1 MKITPIEI
9 RQKSFEKV
17 FRGYDKEEVD
27 GFLLSLSQEWERI
40 IDENKEYR
48 IKLEMAEKEVKKL
61 REVETSLFKTLKTAE
76 DTGAHMIEQA
86 NKSAEM
92 QMREAQVKA
101 DSILREARSKAQ
113 YMVQEADGKAK
124 QALQETIAE
133 LKALEKDVRII
144 ENQKDNLIT
153 ELRSI
158 VTDISEKVNRI
169 EAKSSRISFDSKVNE
184 VKSFLEQRAEPPRYA
199 IPENDSH
206 MSYSHQ
212 VTATPLPEPAQTPQ
226 SQAAEPKQPNSG
238 GSFFDEIGS

>member
-1 MKITPIEI
+1 
-9 RQKSFEKV
+9 
-17 FRGYDKEEVD
+17 
-27 GFLLSLSQEWERI
+27 
-40 IDENKEYR
+40 
-48 IKLEMAEKEVKKL
+48 
-61 REVETSLFKTLKTAE
+61 
-76 DTGAHMIEQA
+76 
-86 NKSAEM
+86 
-92 QMREAQVKA
+92 
-101 DSILREARSKAQ
+101 
-113 YMVQEADGKAK
+113 MVQEADGKAK
-124 QALQETIAE
+124 QALLETIAE

-199 IPENDSH
+199 TPENESS

-212 VTATPLPEPAQTPQ
+212 VPVSPLSEPGQTPQ
-226 SQAAEPKQPNSG
+226 PQAAEPKQPNSG